1 MPDRKA
7 LLRLLSDGSF
17 HSGEALGEGLGV
29 SRAAVWKSIQG
40 LIADGLNIHAVT
52 GRGYRLASRLDLLD
66 QHSIV
71 GEMNDAAS
79 SLLSALDIHD
89 CMDST
94 SRYLLEKECRSGHV
108 CIAEQQTAGKG
119 RRGRAWISP
128 YGASINMSIAWRY
141 EQGPAVLSGLSL
153 AIGVAVARTLEGMGA
168 TGIGLKWPNDIFWKD
183 RKLGG
188 ILIEVTG
195 ESNGPCQ
202 VVTGIGLNINLP
214 QDADHGIE
222 QPWANLTSA
231 IQTAS
236 ISRNHLIALLLND
249 ILPLLAAFNE
259 NGLGP
264 LLNDWKRFDICY
276 GRQVNLHIAG
286 NVISGKV
293 LGINANGALML
304 EDEHEVR
311 EFQSGEV
318 SLRLL

>member
-17 HSGEALGEGLGV
+17 HSGEAMGDALGV

-40 LIADGLNIHAVT
+40 LMADGLNIHAVT
-52 GRGYRLASRLDLLD
+52 GRGYRLASPLDFLD
-66 QHSIV
+66 QDSILA
-71 GEMNDAAS
+71 EMNDAAR
-79 SLLSALDIHD
+79 SLLSEMEIHD
-89 CMDST
+89 CIDST
-94 SRYLLEKECRSGHV
+94 SRLLLEKECRSGQV

-119 RRGRAWISP
+119 RRGRAWISS

-153 AIGVAVARTLEGMGA
+153 AIGIAVARTLESMGA
-168 TGIGLKWPNDIFWKD
+168 TGIGLKWPNDIFCKD

-202 VVTGIGLNINLP
+202 MITGIGLNINLSA
-214 QDADHGIE
+214 DADHEIE
-222 QPWANLTSA
+222 QPWVNLTSA
-231 IQTAS
+231 IPAID

-249 ILPLLAAFNE
+249 ILPLLASFNE
-259 NGLGP
+259 NSLGS
-264 LLNDWKRFDICY
+264 LLHDWRRFDICY
-276 GRQVNLHIAG
+276 GRQVNLHIAD
-286 NVISGKV
+286 NVITGMA
-293 LGINANGALML
+293 LGINATGALML
-304 EDEHEVR
+304 EDEHGVR